1 MEFLEVP
8 LFDSDIFKLLVR
20 FGLNLFFLTLIVMF
34 GIYPSQRQREFAFTA
49 VMLNI
54 VVFFIC
60 FTMKKLELDLGLAL
74 GLFAVFGVL
83 RYRTDSIRPKEMT
96 YLFIVIGIAV
106 INSLANKKTSYAEV
120 VLVNSVIF
128 ASTMLKECIVA
139 ACSKGAKTDAPQ
151 DTDDTNGSVSGNG
164 NGGGKENGK
173 SKKEKLP
180 KYTLEYDRLEWLG
193 DDHRETLLADLQ
205 QRTGLDVTQFEIKTI
220 DLPNN
225 KATLTIWVQP
235 ANTSRDNE
243 T

>member
-8 LFDSDIFKLLVR
+8 LFDTDLYKLLVR
-20 FGLNLFFLTLIVMF
+20 FLINLFFLSLIVVF

-120 VLVNSVIF
+120 AVVNSVIF
-128 ASTMLKECIVA
+128 ASMLLKETLV
-139 ACSKGAKTDAPQ
+139 GADPEKVKPNAGNEKEA
-151 DTDDTNGSVSGNG
+151 TNGNG
-164 NGGGKENGK
+164 NGKGN
-173 SKKEKLP
+173 KKDKLP
-180 KYTLEYDRLEWLG
+180 KYSIEYDRLEWLG
-193 DDHRETLLADLQ
+193 DDHREMLLNDLR
-205 QRTGLDVTQFEIKTI
+205 QRTGLDVVQVEIKTI
-220 DLPNN
+220 DLPQN
-225 KATLTIWVQP
+225 KATLTIWVKPSGPNPENQ
-235 ANTSRDNE
+235 A
-243 T
+243 

>member
-8 LFDSDIFKLLVR
+8 LFDADLFKLLVR
-20 FGLNLFFLTLIVMF
+20 FLINLFFLSLIVVF

-106 INSLANKKTSYAEV
+106 INSLANKKTSYTEV
-120 VLVNSVIF
+120 AVVNSVIF
-128 ASTMLKECIVA
+128 ASMLLKETLV
-139 ACSKGAKTDAPQ
+139 GADPEKVKPT
-151 DTDDTNGSVSGNG
+151 TGSEKEPTNG
-164 NGGGKENGK
+164 NGKAN
-173 SKKEKLP
+173 KKDKLP
-180 KYTLEYDRLEWLG
+180 KYSIEYDRLEWLG
-193 DDHRETLLADLQ
+193 DDHREMLLNDLR
-205 QRTGLDVTQFEIKTI
+205 QRTGLDVVQVEIKTI
-220 DLPNN
+220 DLPQN
-225 KATLTIWVQP
+225 KATLTIWVKPSGPNPENQ
-235 ANTSRDNE
+235 A
-243 T
+243 

>member
-8 LFDSDIFKLLVR
+8 LFDTDLFKLLVR
-20 FGLNLFFLTLIVMF
+20 FGINLFFLTLVVVF

-120 VLVNSVIF
+120 MLVNSVIF
-128 ASTMLKECIVA
+128 ASTMLKERVVGSNGKG
-139 ACSKGAKTDAPQ
+139 SKSDSSKALEDA
-151 DTDDTNGSVSGNG
+151 GGNG
-164 NGGGKENGK
+164 NGNGSGKPA
-173 SKKEKLP
+173 KKEKLP
-180 KYTLEYDRLEWLG
+180 KYTIEYDRLEWLG
-193 DDHRETLLADLQ
+193 DAHRETLLADLRA
-205 QRTGLDVTQFEIKTI
+205 RTGLDVTQFEIKTI

-225 KATLTIWVQP
+225 KATLTTWVQP
-235 ANTSRDNE
+235 ADTSQDNE

>member
-8 LFDSDIFKLLVR
+8 IFDTDLFKLLVR
-20 FGLNLFFLTLIVMF
+20 FGLNLFFLTLIVVF

-60 FTMKKLELDLGLAL
+60 FTMKKLQLDLGLAL

-120 VLVNSVIF
+120 LLVNSVIF
-128 ASTMLKECIVA
+128 ASTMLKERVVGSI
-139 ACSKGAKTDAPQ
+139 SKNNKAENAIAKEEPPP
-151 DTDDTNGSVSGNG
+151 GENG
-164 NGGGKENGK
+164 NGKS
-173 SKKEKLP
+173 SKKDKRP
-180 KYTLEYDRLEWLG
+180 KYTVEYDRLEWLG
-193 DDHRETLLADLQ
+193 DDHRETLIADLR
-205 QRTGLDVTQFEIKTI
+205 QRTGLDVVQFEIKTI

-225 KATLTIWVQP
+225 KVTLTIWVQP
-235 ANTSRDNE
+235 ATTPQDNE